1 MVELES
7 GDRGIYIYKT
17 LAFFLYLSSFICADV
32 GFFFH
37 DEQNVYLKKI
47 SGDYVYPWK
56 NLTYFWGEKTTVQL
70 FNLQLFS
77 IIIWPIEVNSW
88 YKFAPILLYKV

>member
-1 MVELES
+1 MELES
-7 GDRGIYIYKT
+7 GDSGIYIYKT

-47 SGDYVYPWK
+47 NSDYVYP
-56 NLTYFWGEKTTVQL
+56 
-70 FNLQLFS
+70 
-77 IIIWPIEVNSW
+77 
-88 YKFAPILLYKV
+88 

>member
-1 MVELES
+1 MELES
-7 GDRGIYIYKT
+7 GDSGINIYKT

-47 SGDYVYPWK
+47 NSDYVYP
-56 NLTYFWGEKTTVQL
+56 
-70 FNLQLFS
+70 
-77 IIIWPIEVNSW
+77 
-88 YKFAPILLYKV
+88 